1 MLVFGFCYN
10 NNLLDVYFYVSMRV
24 LVVVVVAVII
34 MYMRNVY

>member
-24 LVVVVVAVII
+24 LVVVGGGGC
-34 MYMRNVY
+34 YYYVYA